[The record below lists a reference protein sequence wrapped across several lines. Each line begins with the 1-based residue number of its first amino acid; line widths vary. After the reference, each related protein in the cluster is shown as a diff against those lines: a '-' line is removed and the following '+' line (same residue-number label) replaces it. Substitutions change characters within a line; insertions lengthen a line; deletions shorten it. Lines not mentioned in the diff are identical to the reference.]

1 MMFCEV
7 FLYGFDL
14 IDIIV
19 VLIGLLLLL
28 LKISGVVKI
37 YICFDNNVV
46 FCFLYVFDVDN
57 DIFFIGWDIM
67 CNFD

>member
-37 YICFDNNVV
+37 YICFDDNVV

-57 DIFFIGWDIM
+57 DIFFIGWDVM
-67 CNFD
+67 FNFD